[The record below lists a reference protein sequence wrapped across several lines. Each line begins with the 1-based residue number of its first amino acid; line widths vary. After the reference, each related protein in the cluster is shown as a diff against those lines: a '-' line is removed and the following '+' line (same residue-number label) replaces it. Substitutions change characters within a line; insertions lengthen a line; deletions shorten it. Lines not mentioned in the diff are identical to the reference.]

1 MSEGSV
7 KIPAGKF
14 VKVIIED
21 GEVNVRGDFFL
32 EPPEALE
39 EIEQRLSEV
48 DGGKEEAM
56 EALGD
61 VDAEFI
67 GFSKEHVAEA
77 YAEAAGVETEDEDV
91 SEEAEAGDK
100 GRKWRIID
108 EGERTEAMHHALDEV
123 LVERMADSMNSKNSL
138 DRANDTSSPSDEMQ
152 PTLRFWHRKNPAI
165 PMGRFQSFE
174 DEVEQEYVDDEG
186 VEVVRRITGGGA
198 MYSEP
203 GDVITYSM
211 YLPESEAP
219 SNIEESYKE
228 LDRWAVE
235 ALNEL
240 GIDVDYKPLND
251 IEHEEGKV
259 GGAAQL
265 RKGDAVLHHTMLSYD
280 LNTENMLKALR
291 IGKEKVSDK
300 AIESAEKRVAV
311 MSDYSDHGREEVI
324 EKMIERFKQEYGGEE
339 GELSE
344 EEIEEAKTLAKEKFE
359 SAEWTEKM

>member
-1 MSEGSV
+1 MTEGSV

-14 VKVIIED
+14 VKVIIEN

-39 EIEQRLSEV
+39 EIEQKLADVE
-48 DGGKEEAM
+48 GGER
-56 EALGD
+56 EALEALED
-61 VDAEFI
+61 VDADFI
-67 GFSKEHVAEA
+67 GFSREDVAEA
-77 YAEAAGVETEDEDV
+77 YGKAAGEESEDV
-91 SEEAEAGDK
+91 E
-100 GRKWRIID
+100 WRIVNN
-108 EGERTEAMHHALDEV
+108 GERSEAMHHALDEA
-123 LVERMADSMNSKNSL
+123 LTERLSEG
-138 DRANDTSSPSDEMQ
+138 EMK

-165 PMGRFQSFE
+165 PMGRFQSYE
-174 DEVEQEYVDDEG
+174 DEVEQDYVDDRG

-203 GDVITYSM
+203 GDIITYSI
-211 YLPESEAP
+211 YIPREDAP
-219 SNIEESYKE
+219 GDIEDSYEE
-228 LDRWAVE
+228 LDRWAVD

-240 GIDVDYKPLND
+240 GIDVEYKPLND

-300 AIESAEKRVAV
+300 AIKSAEKRVAV
-311 MSDYSDHGREEVI
+311 MSDYVDHGREEVI
-324 EKMIERFKQEYGGEE
+324 EKMIEKFKEKYGGEE
-339 GELSE
+339 GELTDE
-344 EEIEEAKTLAKEKFE
+344 ELEEAEKLAEEKFE
-359 SAEWTEKM
+359 SDEWNQKL

>member
-21 GEVNVRGDFFL
+21 GDVDVRGDFFL
-32 EPPEALE
+32 EPPKALE
-39 EIEQRLSEV
+39 EIEEKLAEV
-48 DGGKEEAM
+48 EGGKEEAM
-56 EALGD
+56 AALNE
-61 VDAEFI
+61 VEAEFI
-67 GFSKEHVAEA
+67 GFSREHIAEA
-77 YAEAAGVETEDEDV
+77 YAQAVG
-91 SEEAEAGDK
+91 EAEDSGEETK
-100 GRKWRIID
+100 GREWRIIND
-108 EGERTEAMHHALDEV
+108 SERTEAMHHALDEV
-123 LVERMADSMNSKNSL
+123 LVERMAEGGMK
-138 DRANDTSSPSDEMQ
+138 

-165 PMGRFQSFE
+165 PMGRFQSYE
-174 DEVEQEYVDDEG
+174 DEVEQDYVEDKG

-219 SNIEESYKE
+219 SDIKESYRE

-311 MSDYSDHGREEVI
+311 MSDYVDHGREEVI
-324 EKMIERFKQEYGGEE
+324 EKMIEKFRQEYGGEE
-339 GELSE
+339 GELTE
-344 EEIEEAKTLAKEKFE
+344 EELSEAEELAEEKFE
-359 SAEWTEKM
+359 SDDWNQKM

>member
-1 MSEGSV
+1 MAEASV

-14 VKVIIED
+14 VKVLIED
-21 GEVNVRGDFFL
+21 GDVRVRGDFFL

-39 EIEQRLSEV
+39 QVEEALENV
-48 DGGKEEAM
+48 EGGKK
-56 EALGD
+56 EALKALQK

-67 GFSKEHVAEA
+67 GFSREHVAEA
-77 YAEAAGVETEDEDV
+77 YAEAAGEESSGEEV
-91 SEEAEAGDK
+91 SGE
-100 GRKWRIID
+100 WRIVND
-108 EGERTEAMHHALDEV
+108 GPRSEAMHHALDEV
-123 LVERMADSMNSKNSL
+123 LTERMANG
-138 DRANDTSSPSDEMQ
+138 EMQ

-165 PMGRFQSFE
+165 PIGRFQSFE
-174 DEVEQEYVDDEG
+174 DEVEQDYVEDEG

-203 GDVITYSM
+203 GDVITYSI
-211 YLPESEAP
+211 YIPRKDAP
-219 SNIEESYKE
+219 GDIEQSYEE
-228 LDRWAVE
+228 LDRWAVD

-311 MSDYSDHGREEVI
+311 MSDYVDHGREEVI
-324 EKMIERFKQEYGGEE
+324 EKMIEKFRQEYGGEE
-339 GELSE
+339 GELTPE
-344 EEIEEAKTLAKEKFE
+344 ELEEAEELAEEKFE
-359 SAEWTEKM
+359 SDDWNRKM

>member
-14 VKVIIED
+14 VKVIIEN

-39 EIEQRLSEV
+39 EIEEKLSNV
-48 DGGKEEAM
+48 DGGKD
-56 EALGD
+56 EALEALQD
-61 VDAEFI
+61 IEADFI
-67 GFSKEHVAEA
+67 GFSREHVAEA
-77 YAEAAGVETEDEDV
+77 YAEASG
-91 SEEAEAGDK
+91 EEEESLE
-100 GRKWRIID
+100 WRIINN
-108 EGERTEAMHHALDEV
+108 EERTEAMHHALDEI
-123 LVERMADSMNSKNSL
+123 LTERMADG
-138 DRANDTSSPSDEMQ
+138 EMQ

-165 PMGRFQSFE
+165 PMGRFQSYE
-174 DEVEQEYVDDEG
+174 DEVEQEYVEEEG

-203 GDVITYSM
+203 GDIITYSIYM
-211 YLPESEAP
+211 PRSEAP
-219 SNIEESYKE
+219 GDIEDSYEE
-228 LDRWAVE
+228 LDRWAVQ

-240 GIDVDYKPLND
+240 GIDVEYKPLND

-311 MSDYSDHGREEVI
+311 MSDYVDHGREEVI
-324 EKMIERFKQEYGGEE
+324 EKMIDKFKQQYGGSEA
-339 GELSE
+339 ELTE
-344 EEIEEAKTLAKEKFE
+344 DELEEAEKVAEEKFE
-359 SAEWTEKM
+359 SDDWNQKM